1 MSKIDISYMSYA
13 YAKNA
18 DCMSAISAIP
28 AGRYNLY
35 VSALLYNRESN
46 FITTGYGLVINVNND
61 NPNFDTVVNRSWIES
76 NRKLEAEATLF
87 VQGHIEVFFIGDN
100 NTIQVKS
107 LVTAS
112 ISNYSNRH
120 HVNVCLKYVEPVA
133 A

>member
-1 MSKIDISYMSYA
+1 MCYA

-18 DCMSAISAIP
+18 DCMSAISSIP

-35 VSALLYNRESN
+35 ISALLYNRETN
-46 FITTGYGLVINVNND
+46 FITTSYGLIINVNND
-61 NPNFDTVVNRSWIES
+61 NPNFDTVVDRSWVEN
-76 NRKLEAEATLF
+76 NRKLDAESTLF
-87 VQGHIEVFFIGDN
+87 VQGHIEVFFVGGN

-107 LVTAS
+107 KVAS
-112 ISNYSNRH
+112 NLSNYSNRH